1 MFSKGSKQPPEPKD
15 TPPAEMPEVERPRP
29 SKAATMPSI
38 VSAGLQVTG
47 NLISDGDVQI
57 EGMIEGDIRS
67 RMLTVG
73 EEGAVKGSINASE
86 VVVSGTVEGKI
97 RAQSVTV
104 AHTARVIGDI
114 IHDHLAVEAGA
125 YVNGSLKRL
134 SKAPTDKAGKKTAE
148 TFAAVKKEIATLQPA
163 GDGEEAGA
171 KS

>member
-1 MFSKGSKQPPEPKD
+1 MFSKGSKPTPEPTEPK
-15 TPPAEMPEVERPRP
+15 AEEAPEVERPRP

-57 EGMIEGDIRS
+57 EGTIEGDIRS

-97 RAQSVTV
+97 RAKQVTV

-134 SKAPTDKAGKKTAE
+134 SKAPADKQAKKADE
-148 TFAAVKKEIATLQPA
+148 TFQAVKKEIATLQPA
-163 GDGEEAGA
+163 GEDEKTGA
-171 KS
+171 KT